1 DLRHRPPCT
10 GDAELLLNGS
20 LLRKLLGVY
29 PAKIR
34 IYFIGVS
41 SVPGSELTFPFAD
54 VKSAIV

>member
-1 DLRHRPPCT
+1 M
-10 GDAELLLNGS
+10 NGS

>member
-1 DLRHRPPCT
+1 MAFRSNSP
-10 GDAELLLNGS
+10 GSWQELLLNGS

-41 SVPGSELTFPFAD
+41 SAPGSERTFPFAD
-54 VKSAIV
+54 VKTAIA